1 MIGITYQIT
10 SKFPMYPLASVQ
22 VDIENAFKKSGG
34 EIKNLP
40 KVPKFIGGDIDF
52 MLIIIQKRYSDL
64 TIF

>member
-1 MIGITYQIT
+1 MTGITYQIT

-40 KVPKFIGGDIDF
+40 KCIGGDI
-52 MLIIIQKRYSDL
+52 LKIYSDL